1 MLTRIKFLLF
11 FAVVSTAFKLDNL
24 KTKSEKENEICN
36 TPDCVMAAH
45 SLIQNMDTSVDP
57 CDDFYQYACGNFVE
71 RVSFLTNNYRINQNS
86 PVF

>member
-1 MLTRIKFLLF
+1 MLIRIKFLLF

-24 KTKSEKENEICN
+24 KTKTENEKENEICN

-71 RVSFLTNNYRINQNS
+71 RVSVFTKNY
-86 PVF
+86 

>member
-24 KTKSEKENEICN
+24 KTKSSEKNEICN

-45 SLIQNMDTSVDP
+45 SLIQNMDISVDP

-71 RVSFLTNNYRINQNS
+71 RVSFVRGH
-86 PVF
+86 P

>member
-1 MLTRIKFLLF
+1 MLIRIKFLLF

-24 KTKSEKENEICN
+24 KTKSENEKELEICN

-71 RVSFLTNNYRINQNS
+71 RVSVLTKNY
-86 PVF
+86 